1 MNKNKLKTPG
11 NPLTISFDFSTSEQK
26 ILFQWLSDHDYKLY
40 LYKASNVVAGVGL
53 VPIWYSIPFTEL
65 AAGKIV
71 ISHVPTYRAYMAYTV
86 ASDVGDEI
94 KVFTISDDVLL
105 GTQLTLDKYGE
116 FYETGKAPSGQIEI
130 ISHETKL
137 VQVGLSSIVSEPSE
151 KSKPFSPFCAV
162 TLPPQNS
169 VMLEPRENILI
180 FAGQDGFNTG
190 SIQLETTAPGVIF
203 PYSSEDYVYPLEMI
217 PITYGIKSSVED
229 GNVKATSSEANIAT
243 LLGNT
248 L

>member
-116 FYETGKAPSGQIEI
+116 FYETGKAPSITPGA
-130 ISHETKL
+130 
-137 VQVGLSSIVSEPSE
+137 VVSSCIDPVLKPSCPA
-151 KSKPFSPFCAV
+151 KINIFS
-162 TLPPQNS
+162 LGS
-169 VMLEPRENILI
+169 NITE
-180 FAGQDGFNTG
+180 F
-190 SIQLETTAPGVIF
+190 
-203 PYSSEDYVYPLEMI
+203 
-217 PITYGIKSSVED
+217 
-229 GNVKATSSEANIAT
+229 
-243 LLGNT
+243 
-248 L
+248 